1 MKILALTPYA
11 PWPPY
16 GGGTMRIYQLLRGIA
31 LTHGVTCLTFVA
43 NITDQAAVQSQLAPV
58 TVIGVAGPAPRNLR
72 QRAVQTLT
80 NPLPDMALRNLDVNY
95 RQQLDVLL
103 QQRYFDVVVAFSI
116 EMAPYLD
123 VVKAYGIPTLFD
135 EFNAEYIIQQRA
147 AMTDA
152 ANPLRW
158 HGALYSLIQWQK
170 LKYFEKNMLA
180 TVNTVTAVST
190 GDAQTLSQ
198 LVPTVAPFVVPN
210 GVDTSYFDRRR
221 VVPHPFVRPTLVFS
235 GTLDYRPNIDALR
248 WFVAQVL
255 PLVRQTIPDV
265 VLVAVGR
272 RPTPVLVALQAAG
285 ELSLTGEVPDT
296 RAYLCGAHV
305 YVVPMRIGGG
315 VRLKVLEAMALAV
328 PIVSTRLG
336 VDGIDGLNET
346 LCSVADTPQAMAA
359 AIVATLAT
367 PPATKPARDFVVANY
382 DWRVIVPRFLAAL
395 AHTAH
400 GSEQL

>member
-31 LTHGVTCLTFVA
+31 QTHSVTCLTFVA
-43 NITDQAAVQSQLAPV
+43 NITDQAAVQAQVAPV
-58 TVIGVAGPAPRNLR
+58 TVIGVAGPAQRNMR

-80 NPLPDMALRNLDVNY
+80 NSLPDMVLRNVDVSY

-103 QQRYFDVVVAFSI
+103 QQRYFDVVIAFSI
-116 EMAPYLD
+116 EMAPYL
-123 VVKAYGIPTLFD
+123 VMAKTYGIPTLFD
-135 EFNAEYIIQQRA
+135 EFNAEFVIQQRA
-147 AMTDA
+147 ALTDA
-152 ANPLRW
+152 RNPMRW

-180 TVNTVTAVST
+180 TVNGVTVVST
-190 GDAQTLSQ
+190 GDAQTLTR
-198 LVPTVAPFVVPN
+198 LVPMVTPYVVPN

-235 GTLDYRPNIDALR
+235 GTMDYRPNIDALR

-255 PLVRQTIPDV
+255 PLVRKVVPDV

-272 RPTPVLVALQAAG
+272 RPTPALLALQAAG
-285 ELSLTGEVPDT
+285 EVSLTGEVADT
-296 RAYLCGAHV
+296 RAYLAGAHV

-315 VRLKVLEAMALAV
+315 VRLKVLEAMALGV
-328 PIVSTRLG
+328 PIVSTSLG
-336 VDGIDGLNET
+336 VEGIDGLDASHCT
-346 LCSVADTPQAMAA
+346 VADPPDAMAA
-359 AIVATLAT
+359 AIVATLAS
-367 PPATKPARDFVVANY
+367 PPATTLARDFVVANY
-382 DWRVIVPRFLAAL
+382 DWRVIVPRFLQAIAS
-395 AHTAH
+395 TATL
-400 GSEQL
+400 S

>member
-31 LTHGVTCLTFVA
+31 HTHSVTCLTFVA
-43 NITDQAAVQSQLAPV
+43 NITDQAAVQAQVAPV
-58 TVIGVAGPAPRNLR
+58 TVIGVAGPATRNLR

-80 NPLPDMALRNLDVNY
+80 NPLPDMALRNVDVSY

-103 QQRYFDVVVAFSI
+103 QQRYFDVVIAFSI

-123 VVKAYGIPTLFD
+123 VVKTYGIPTLFD
-135 EFNAEYIIQQRA
+135 EFNAEYVIQQRA

-152 ANPLRW
+152 RNPMRW

-180 TVNTVTAVST
+180 TVNGVTAVST
-190 GDAQTLSQ
+190 GDAQTLAQ
-198 LVPTVAPFVVPN
+198 LVPTVKPYVVPN

-235 GTLDYRPNIDALR
+235 GTMDYRPNIDALR

-255 PLVRQTIPDV
+255 PLVRKAVPDV

-272 RPTPVLVALQAAG
+272 RPSPALLALQAAG
-285 ELSLTGEVPDT
+285 EVSLTGEVADT
-296 RAYLCGAHV
+296 RAYL
-305 YVVPMRIGGG
+305 VPMRIGGG
-315 VRLKVLEAMALAV
+315 VRLKVLEAMALEV
-328 PIVSTRLG
+328 PIVSTSLG
-336 VDGIDGLNET
+336 VEGIDGLNDT
-346 LCSVADTPQAMAA
+346 HCKVADTPEAMAA
-359 AIVATLAT
+359 AIVDTLAT
-367 PPATKPARDFVVANY
+367 PPVTKHTRDFVVANY
-382 DWRVIVPRFLAAL
+382 DWRVIVPRFLQAIAN
-395 AHTAH
+395 TANVN
-400 GSEQL
+400 